1 MALPVARLRELSRAR
16 CLELLA
22 GATVGRVG
30 ISMRALPVIL
40 PVTYAVAGERVIFRS
55 APGVKLDAAMHR
67 LVVAFEADRYDPLGA
82 WGWSVLVQ
90 GVASEVTDPALQ
102 DAARARLAHDLPFL
116 DGEVARLVAVEVSF
130 VSGRS
135 FGMIPEDPA

>member
-1 MALPVARLRELSRAR
+1 MVHPVSPLRELSRAR
-16 CLELLA
+16 CLDLLA
-22 GATVGRVG
+22 TTRLGRVG
-30 ISMRALPVIL
+30 VSVRALPVIL
-40 PVTYAVAGERVIFRS
+40 PVTYAVIGETVVFRT
-55 APGVKLDAAMHR
+55 APGSKLTAAMHR
-67 LVVAFEADRYDPLGA
+67 LVVAFETDRGDPCGA

>member
-90 GVASEVTDPALQ
+90 GVASEIT
-102 DAARARLAHDLPFL
+102 DAAQLAEARGRLDRDLPFL
-116 DGEVARLVAVEVSF
+116 DGEVARF
-130 VSGRS
+130 VTVDSTIMSGRE
-135 FGMIPEDPA
+135 FGPVPAR

>member
-1 MALPVARLRELSRAR
+1 MVHPVSPLRELSRAR
-16 CLELLA
+16 CLDLLA
-22 GATVGRVG
+22 TTRLGRVG
-30 ISMRALPVIL
+30 VSVRALPVIL
-40 PVTYAVAGERVIFRS
+40 PVTYAVIGETVVFRT
-55 APGVKLDAAMHR
+55 APGSKLTAAMHR
-67 LVVAFEADRYDPLGA
+67 LVVAFETDRGDPCGA

-102 DAARARLAHDLPFL
+102 AASRALLAHDLPFL